1 MATFYGRG
9 LYKAFTR
16 HVAIDTAVT
25 IILAATVS
33 ASMLYALITFGN
45 LKVPRSV
52 PFIQAAFLVVC
63 ITSLRFFIR
72 AMGQNINIGSHKNI
86 AIYGAGIAGRQLVE
100 APKWN
105 NQYRVCQLIDDDPCL
120 HGQSIAGLKIES
132 FDVSKTSTAWNRY
145 NLISNSICFIQ
156 NETTNFD
163 LLTHTSIEV
172 KSIPDLTS
180 LISGTPKSQS

>member
-16 HVAIDTAVT
+16 HVAIDTVVT
-25 IILAATVS
+25 IIVAATVS

-52 PFIQAAFLVVC
+52 PFIQAAFLIVC

-86 AIYGAGIAGRQLVE
+86 AIYGMAGRQLVE
-100 APKWN
+100 ALKWN
-105 NQYRVCQLIDDDPCL
+105 NQYRVCQLIDDDPRL
-120 HGQSIAGLKIES
+120 HGQSTSVLKIE
-132 FDVSKTSTAWNRY
+132 A
-145 NLISNSICFIQ
+145 
-156 NETTNFD
+156 
-163 LLTHTSIEV
+163 LTPCE
-172 KSIPDLTS
+172 KN
-180 LISGTPKSQS
+180 